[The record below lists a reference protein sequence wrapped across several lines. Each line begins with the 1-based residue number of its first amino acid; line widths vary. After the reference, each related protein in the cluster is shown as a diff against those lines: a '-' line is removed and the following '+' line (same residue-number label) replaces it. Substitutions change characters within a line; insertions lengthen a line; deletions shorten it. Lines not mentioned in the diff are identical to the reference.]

1 MEGFYTLV
9 FALLSI
15 VCLLLEW
22 PRAGLGGA
30 AASKAGTAPLPAS
43 FTGFRNNYLVV
54 YSLMMGASLLNP
66 CTRAGTGHTGRSRAG
81 CQTRG
86 RGALMPPAR
95 PTHPCAD
102 VPRTTAGDWLQGPY
116 VYALYAGYGF
126 SKGDIGKLFIAGFG
140 SSMVFGTV
148 VGSLADKQCVGAG
161 CGARGSTSH
170 AYRPRARERHATQQP
185 GTGT

>member
-1 MEGFYTLV
+1 MLQSQPY
-9 FALLSI
+9 
-15 VCLLLEW
+15 
-22 PRAGLGGA
+22 
-30 AASKAGTAPLPAS
+30 
-43 FTGFRNNYLVV
+43 
-54 YSLMMGASLLNP
+54 
-66 CTRAGTGHTGRSRAG
+66 
-81 CQTRG
+81 
-86 RGALMPPAR
+86 PPAR
-95 PTHPCAD
+95 LPVLRRQQNVCCD
-102 VPRTTAGDWLQGPY
+102 GPY

-126 SKGDIGKLFIAGFG
+126 SKGDIGKLFITGFG